1 MRRAVVTR
9 SFTLLET
16 IAALALLALLGVSI
30 LQVQVAVVRQTRLT
44 AQRERVAGLVQDL
57 LWEWRIARVP
67 VTLPATG
74 SWSDELRWERSA
86 QPARIAVDV
95 IPTEVR
101 MAVFRR
107 EQEEWLEVAS
117 WSWLV
122 PDPRPGD
129 DR

>member
-74 SWSDELRWERSA
+74 SWSDDLRWERSA
-86 QPARIAVDV
+86 QPARIAADL

-101 MAVFRR
+101 MAVFGR
-107 EQEEWLEVAS
+107 EQEEWLEVAR

-122 PDPRPGD
+122 PDPRPRD

>member
-1 MRRAVVTR
+1 MRHSATAR

-16 IAALALLALLGVSI
+16 IAALALLALLGVST

-44 AQRERVAGLVQDL
+44 AQRQRVAGLVQDL

-86 QPARIAVDV
+86 QPARIAADV

-101 MAVFRR
+101 LVVFQR

>member
-16 IAALALLALLGVSI
+16 IAALTLLALLGVST

-44 AQRERVAGLVQDL
+44 AQRQRVAGLVQDL

-86 QPARIAVDV
+86 QPARIAADV

-101 MAVFRR
+101 LAVFQR
-107 EQEEWLEVAS
+107 EREEWLEVAS

>member
-1 MRRAVVTR
+1 MSRTVARR

-16 IAALALLALLGVSI
+16 IAALALLALLGVST

-44 AQRERVAGLVQDL
+44 AQRERVAGLVKDL
-57 LWEWRIARVP
+57 LWKWRIARVP

-74 SWSDELRWERSA
+74 SWSDDLRWERSA
-86 QPARIAVDV
+86 QPTRIARDV

-101 MAVFRR
+101 LAVFHR
-107 EQEEWLEVAS
+107 ENEEWMEVAR

-122 PDPRPGD
+122 PDPQPGD
-129 DR
+129 NP